1 MSDPRNDNAE
11 RDEQTPQS
19 KDKAP
24 SDHKDTA
31 ANYYYDD
38 STGYEIYPADEDGD
52 EESAAESSADP
63 ASNPEA
69 EV

>member
-11 RDEQTPQS
+11 RDEQTLHK
-19 KDKAP
+19 KDNAP
-24 SDHKDTA
+24 SDPKDKF

-52 EESAAESSADP
+52 EESAAES
-63 ASNPEA
+63 EA
-69 EV
+69 EA